1 MADAVVRLC
10 DGADLV
16 IYDTMYTSDEYKQF
30 PHFGHSRPSDA
41 IAVCAQAGC
50 KMLALYH
57 HSPDRSDGEVDTM
70 LANARLQAGD
80 ATKHLEVVA
89 AFEGMDLTLGKV

>member
-1 MADAVVRLC
+1 
-10 DGADLV
+10 
-16 IYDTMYTSDEYKQF
+16 MYTADEYRQF

-57 HSPDRSDGEVDTM
+57 HAPDRADGEVDTM
-70 LANARLQAGD
+70 LGD
-80 ATKHLEVVA
+80 ARTQAESAAKQLEIVA
-89 AFEGMDLTLGKV
+89 AFEGMDLTLGKS

>member
-1 MADAVVRLC
+1 
-10 DGADLV
+10 
-16 IYDTMYTSDEYKQF
+16 
-30 PHFGHSRPSDA
+30 
-41 IAVCAQAGC
+41 
-50 KMLALYH
+50 MLALYH